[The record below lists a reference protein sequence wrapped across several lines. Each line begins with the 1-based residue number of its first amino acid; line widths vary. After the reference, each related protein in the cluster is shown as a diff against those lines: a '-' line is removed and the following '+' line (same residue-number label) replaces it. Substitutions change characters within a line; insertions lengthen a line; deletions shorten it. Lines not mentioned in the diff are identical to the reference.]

1 MLPSF
6 LPSLP
11 WTLRENSAVSY
22 PGTYASLQPG
32 PSSRLYPLLQRN
44 NPNPIPCEQ
53 LHAVSFAGSPCRA
66 FSGIVAYFLKQH
78 IYAFLRSTQQQ
89 QQQRHGRVMLCMGYT
104 APPVRSA
111 PLCVRNQQS
120 AMSFVRSLLFVERER
135 VSARRW
141 LAWMDLGLELEFGLG
156 LGLGW
161 VYYALDDTFHEG
173 SCPKVL
179 LPTSWNNPL
188 FASFFILLLF
198 VSFLFSLF
206 SFLFSLFS
214 FLFSS
219 SSSSSI
225 NQEGRKQRTIAL
237 RREPASQPAK
247 DWHSSHSWVNTR
259 V

>member
-1 MLPSF
+1 
-6 LPSLP
+6 
-11 WTLRENSAVSY
+11 
-22 PGTYASLQPG
+22 
-32 PSSRLYPLLQRN
+32 
-44 NPNPIPCEQ
+44 
-53 LHAVSFAGSPCRA
+53 
-66 FSGIVAYFLKQH
+66 
-78 IYAFLRSTQQQ
+78 
-89 QQQRHGRVMLCMGYT
+89 MLCMGYT

-161 VYYALDDTFHEG
+161 VYYALDDTFRQG

-179 LPTSWNNPL
+179 LPTYWNNPL
-188 FASFFILLLF
+188 FASFCFFLLLF

-206 SFLFSLFS
+206 SFL
-214 FLFSS
+214 
-219 SSSSSI
+219 
-225 NQEGRKQRTIAL
+225 L
-237 RREPASQPAK
+237 RRRRQSRRKEESNEQLHCAGSQPASQPAK